1 MPARPRKPRSTTR
14 SPAAVKPAAA
24 SAIGKRPPTDPA
36 AFLQHVRALSNR
48 QAEVRSLVTA
58 ELTRQKTARAKAA
71 KQPIP
76 PRVTRAIYLKA
87 LDTWKTAALARLQDL
102 QANRTSET
110 ARSRPIPTAHQPE
123 VANLK
128 RRLVVGLSK
137 NSAHVSTL
145 QGAQRR
151 WHLAAKAARE
161 GIHVRRDKAREVLGQ
176 PLRPD
181 ARLHLKVAHATFMVE
196 GNSPRVR
203 KELREAAQ
211 QMPKSKGLAY
221 WLARYEVM
229 AGRYPAAFD
238 AVKGA
243 KDYTPV
249 RHTML
254 PLLDPSSAE
263 APWLS
268 WPCNFY
274 TYRYSLATDDQ
285 LRGMQAALAALT
297 NDPNVV
303 QTWLSLGIPQAA
315 LDQLK
320 DRANDGGKAI
330 ASLLLWNQANVD
342 FTRSKYASAVRN
354 YEDCQRAIVDYF
366 AARYPD
372 LNLPIPAP
380 PDDSGSDISPEQQL
394 ESALDRL
401 AGGLIRY
408 DAPTRQIWTFFRER
422 YMTVTLEE
430 LHTHDWRR
438 PNVVPLAYEFA
449 TPLPNYGQSTDFATA
464 LARLLI
470 QMGILK
476 SLQTYGEKVE
486 EKLDAPL
493 LAIALVFCPMAIA
506 EANRLRRHF
515 DEGLSQ
521 CRQLLNRH
529 SGYKIL
535 SEVIEKPFVKILK
548 AQILLDKADAQYKAR
563 AMAASP
569 ATDSNGSL
577 KYQGLEAAETYQGVL
592 TAFEDQGQ
600 YVNRVN
606 AGVEAMTAQLQSILQ
621 HTFHPVAVS
630 QPVPGSLPP
639 LTVADRATFGLV
651 GKKITVETIVSRT
664 GDYPEPDRRIR
675 PHEPLIAI
683 EAPGGGE
690 PAPVLLETNPVVYA
704 LLLEARSRLLQME
717 SGLNY
722 LGYSDAYVPPWRFQF
737 LLDRARYYA
746 EHAKNAQREYLNFLG
761 NAEREEFQEL
771 TAAQSVEMEK
781 SNIRIETARVE
792 QSRAEVTA
800 AQESQE
806 LAQVTAVNA
815 QLRIDRYVQFDE
827 RMNDLESDSFW
838 GSVLGGA
845 AMIGLGVAAAA
856 FAPGALTLGAGLL
869 AAGQA
874 GLPAAMNVL
883 GTRNS
888 NSKEGEKRALE
899 LYNLGLAQVEAEQS
913 AQVAAANRR
922 VAEAG
927 LLVTGTQRAAAVL
940 RHEFALHNLAYL
952 RNRTL
957 NAELWYRLASSIR
970 GVADTYL
977 RYGIE
982 MAFLAEQA
990 YEFEADKRMDV
1001 VRFDYDVSD
1010 LGDMLAGDFLLRDLD
1025 TLEQDL
1031 IVSQRIRQQQV
1042 RYVLSLARE
1051 FPEALQELRNNG
1063 RMTFTLRLEQLER
1076 RFPGLFNMRILSV
1089 EVFPLALMDAT
1100 RFSLELTHL
1109 GTGQV
1114 RLKTQP
1120 TDQPDTTASDWLQG
1134 LESVWSVRW
1143 RTMGPE
1149 TAIFS
1154 GLTRQDLAGLSPV
1167 VVANQRGA
1175 FEGLPGAGS
1184 WQVDL
1189 SMKENRIV
1197 PDTLAD
1203 LLITFTL
1210 SGYHDPT
1217 LRDAV
1222 DHAPRKALATT
1233 TWFSAHESFPDAYYE
1248 FNRTGEMQW
1257 QVTSDLIELQ
1267 GQADE
1272 LQNVAVV
1279 CVPSQKRPELGRLM
1293 CTYPVEL
1300 EVDSGGQVTML
1311 RELPLF
1317 SFTTNGLDLD
1327 ATFNTPAGSTVTLDF
1342 GDGTGLADS
1351 SALPHAYA
1359 RPGRYDVLVRISSNG
1374 RLTEYRAAV
1383 VVSRQHTAPP
1393 PCTALPQLHTNVA
1406 AGKVTLEPILQV
1418 PSGESLMA
1426 SWRMDGIEADAGSN
1440 PVTFTVDVPAPG
1452 TTRRYVLRFSAVR
1465 PLQAR
1470 FHSRQRYLPSVQLD
1484 VEGLHLATSR
1494 TFDVATGNETTA
1506 SLNAFGQHVF
1516 GGVSALSPIDSWT
1529 LEFPLDD
1536 NLCLL
1541 SVSPG
1546 DSKQH
1551 DLGELSDVFLTLEY
1565 KVREN

>member
-1 MPARPRKPRSTTR
+1 MSARPRRPRSTTR
-14 SPAAVKPAAA
+14 STAAKPAAI
-24 SAIGKRPPTDPA
+24 SVISKRPPADPA

-48 QAEVRSLVTA
+48 QTEVRALVTA
-58 ELTRQKTARAKAA
+58 ELAKQKTTGGKAA

-87 LDTWKTAALARLQDL
+87 LDTWRTTALARLQDL
-102 QANRTSET
+102 QVNRTSEG
-110 ARSRPIPTAHQPE
+110 ARSLPIPAAHHSE

-137 NSAHVSTL
+137 NSAHAATL

-151 WHLAAKAARE
+151 WHLAAKAARD
-161 GIHVRRDKAREVLGQ
+161 GIQVRRDKAREVLGQ

-181 ARLHLKVAHATFMVE
+181 ARLHLKLAHATFMVE

-238 AVKGA
+238 AVKDA
-243 KDYTPV
+243 KDYAPV
-249 RHTML
+249 RNTML

-315 LDQLK
+315 LNQLK

-330 ASLLLWNQANVD
+330 ASLLLWNQANVE
-342 FTRSKYASAVRN
+342 FTRSKYASAVRA
-354 YEDCQRAIVDYF
+354 YENCQRAIVDYF

-372 LNLPIPAP
+372 LKLPIPAP

-401 AGGLIRY
+401 ASGLIRY
-408 DAPTRQIWTFFRER
+408 DAPTRQIWTSFRER
-422 YMTVTLEE
+422 YMTVALEE

-449 TPLPNYGQSTDFATA
+449 APLPNYGQSTDFATA

-493 LAIALVFCPMAIA
+493 LAIALVFCPLAIA

-529 SGYKIL
+529 SSYKIL

-548 AQILLDKADAQYKAR
+548 SQILLDKADAQYKAR

-569 ATDSNGSL
+569 ATNPDGSL

-606 AGVEAMTAQLQSILQ
+606 AGVASMTTQLQGLLQ

-639 LTVADRATFGLV
+639 LTVSDRASFGLV

-664 GDYPEPDRRIR
+664 GEYPEPDRRIR
-675 PHEPLIAI
+675 PHEPLITI
-683 EAPGGGE
+683 EAPGGGD
-690 PAPVLLETNPVVYA
+690 PVPVLLETNPVIYS
-704 LLLEARSRLLQME
+704 LLLEARSRLLQMQ

-722 LGYSDAYVPPWRFQF
+722 LGYSDSYIPPWRFQF

-746 EHAKNAQREYLNFLG
+746 EHAKNAQREYLNFLT

-792 QSRAEVTA
+792 QSRAEVAA
-800 AQESQE
+800 AQESEE

-815 QLRIDRYVQFDE
+815 QLRIDRYVQFDN
-827 RMNDLESDSFW
+827 RMNELESDSFW

-888 NSKEGEKRALE
+888 NSKEGEKRQLE

-913 AQVAAANRR
+913 AQVAAANRH

-927 LLVTGTQRAAAVL
+927 LLVAGTQRAAAVL

-957 NAELWYRLASSIR
+957 NAELWHRLSSSIR

-1001 VRFDYDVSD
+1001 IRFDYDVSD

-1051 FPEALQELRNNG
+1051 FPEALQELRSNG

-1089 EVFPLALMDAT
+1089 EVLPLALMDAT

-1114 RLKTQP
+1114 RLKAQP
-1120 TDQPDTTASDWLQG
+1120 TDQPDTVAPDWLQG
-1134 LESVWSVRW
+1134 LESVWAIRW

-1149 TAIFS
+1149 TAVFS
-1154 GLTRQDLAGLSPV
+1154 GLTRQDLAGLPSFI
-1167 VVANQRGA
+1167 VANQRGA
-1175 FEGLPGAGS
+1175 FEGLPGSGS

-1203 LLITFTL
+1203 VLITFTL
-1210 SGYHDPT
+1210 SGYYDPT

-1233 TWFSAHESFPDAYYE
+1233 TWFSAHETFPDAYYE
-1248 FNRTGEMQW
+1248 FNRIGKMEW
-1257 QVTSDLIELQ
+1257 QITTDLIALQ
-1267 GQADE
+1267 GHIEE
-1272 LQNVAVV
+1272 LHNVAVIA
-1279 CVPSQKRPELGRLM
+1279 VPSQKRPELGRM
-1293 CTYPVEL
+1293 ICGYAVEL
-1300 EVDSGGQVTML
+1300 EVDSNGAVTML
-1311 RELPLF
+1311 RDLPRF
-1317 SFTTNGLDLD
+1317 SFTTNGLSLD
-1327 ATFNTPAGSTVTLDF
+1327 ATFNTPPGSTVTLDF

-1351 SALPHAYA
+1351 TVLPHTYA
-1359 RPGRYDVLVRISSNG
+1359 RPGRYDVLVRISANG
-1374 RLTEYRAAV
+1374 RLTEYEAAV
-1383 VVSRQHTAPP
+1383 VVSRQHSVQS
-1393 PCTALPQLHTNVA
+1393 PCIAIPQLQATVA
-1406 AGKVTLEPILQV
+1406 AGKVTLQPTLDV
-1418 PSGESLMA
+1418 PSGESLVVA
-1426 SWRMDGIEADAGSN
+1426 WRMDDVAPDSGSS
-1440 PVTFTVDVPAPG
+1440 PVTFTLDVPAAG
-1452 TTRRYVLRFSAVR
+1452 TKRRYVLRFSAIR
-1465 PLQAR
+1465 PLKAR
-1470 FHSRQRYLPSVQLD
+1470 FYSRQRYVPAVQLNA
-1484 VEGLHLATSR
+1484 EGLHLATNR
-1494 TFDVATGNETTA
+1494 TFDVTTGNETTA
-1506 SLNAFGQHVF
+1506 GLNAFGQHVF
-1516 GGVSALSPIDSWT
+1516 AAGTTLSPIDRWT

-1536 NLCLL
+1536 NPCLL

-1551 DLGELSDVFLTLEY
+1551 DLGELADVFLTLEY